1 MEFKNIKKVAF
12 RKHPQTG
19 EVMAFYPDEPALFGD
34 LYIACSSRKN
44 RQKYIGRGEYKA
56 SKPAKPEEYIDF
68 LFELEGEG
76 ILKKPYLIL
85 GKIK

>member
-1 MEFKNIKKVAF
+1 MDFKNIKKVAF

-19 EVMAFYPDEPALFGD
+19 EVMAFYPDDPAWD

-44 RQKYIGRGEYKA
+44 HRMYIGRGFYRA
-56 SKPAKPEEYIDF
+56 SKLAKPEEYVDF
-68 LFELEGEG
+68 LFELEKER
-76 ILKKPYLIL
+76 ILEKPYLVL